1 MNRKTRSSYARVFVI
16 AASFV
21 SCAGAVEFV
30 TGRVVDIGL
39 SGPKNGIAGVTVVIS
54 ELTTQKSV
62 GNPGITDGEGAYKIE
77 INTPHTTKLVA
88 KFSKIGYFTRPTYQ
102 PVASLTRAQPSVKL
116 AKGSA
121 PEAYYKAVADNIWI
135 VYSADPNA
143 ATASFSAVTS
153 LLATEKAVVFNALK
167 LKEGDAYKSFKVA
180 DETYQATQ
188 TFLSNYDESIDF
200 SAYANYGSTGT
211 VWLFGAVPDDDIK
224 SSVERA
230 IKRSTAVQNVQNDL
244 AISK

>member
-30 TGRVVDIGL
+30 TGRVVDMGL
-39 SGPKNGIAGVTVVIS
+39 SEPKNGIAGVTVVIS
-54 ELTTQKSV
+54 ESTTQKSV
-62 GNPGITDGEGAYKIE
+62 GNPGITDGKGAYNIE

-88 KFSKIGYFTRPTYQ
+88 KFSKIGYFARPKYQ
-102 PVASLTRAQPSVKL
+102 PVASLTRAQPSVEL
-116 AKGSA
+116 AKESA
-121 PEAYYKAVADNIWI
+121 PDAYYKAVADNIWI

-153 LLATEKAVVFNALK
+153 LGATEKAVVFNALK
-167 LKEGDAYKSFKVA
+167 LKEGDAYKSLKVA

-188 TFLSNYDESIDF
+188 TFLSNYEPIDF

-211 VWLFGAVPDDDIK
+211 VWLFGAVPDLDIK
-224 SSVERA
+224 SSVERE